1 MTYRLH
7 AFPQGVL
14 DQTQSTQLE
23 SHSPVGGATLKYL
36 RFLVAVVTLLTTM
49 PLAAEPL
56 LERLVIIVPA
66 SAGGGFDKTAQ
77 SVSTALQAEGLV
89 RHVEIKRSPGAG
101 GLIGLAQFEGQDDF
115 SVPTILIGGVTILG
129 AEAENHS
136 TVSLADLQ
144 PVCQLS
150 EVALA
155 IGVRNDSPIRS
166 TGDLL
171 EAMRADPD
179 RLTWIGGSP
188 GSADEV
194 LLWAM
199 AAKLGIAHDH
209 FRFIAIPGGGQQVL
223 DRLTNGPQFIA
234 IRSYE
239 EFASYPDRGK
249 LRLLAISTPERFPG
263 IALPTLRETG
273 FDLALSDWKGAFISP
288 KAPKEQRALVDQV
301 FARLVASP
309 EWARQLAAQN
319 WLSPKDPQA
328 GFKARI
334 AADRGMIKQLLRNPP
349 GDSRWGGGL
358 RDVLDRPWRYA
369 LLGFVIAA
377 LLALAVA
384 WQRRAAKIRAAE
396 LKRALDALGDIRSQ
410 LSSKRDAD
418 GGPDSAGERTE
429 IAKQMQSWGLS
440 SAEVEIGWMILKGL
454 QFKEIAA
461 ARGTS
466 ERTVRQQAQAIYAKS
481 GIPNR
486 SEFSAHFL
494 EDLRF

>member
-1 MTYRLH
+1 M
-7 AFPQGVL
+7 L
-14 DQTQSTQLE
+14 D
-23 SHSPVGGATLKYL
+23 H
-36 RFLVAVVTLLTTM
+36 
-49 PLAAEPL
+49 
-56 LERLVIIVPA
+56 LVIIVPA

-77 SVSTALQAEGLV
+77 SVATALRAEDLV
-89 RHVEIKRSPGAG
+89 RTVEIRRSPGAG
-101 GLIGLAQFEGQDDF
+101 GLIGLAQFEGQ
-115 SVPTILIGGVTILG
+115 SQSLEPTIFIGGVTILG

-136 TVSLADLQ
+136 LVSLVDLE

-155 IGVRNDSPIRS
+155 IGVRDDSPIHS
-166 TGDLL
+166 VADLI

-194 LLWAM
+194 LLRAM
-199 AAKLGIAHDH
+199 AAKLGIGHDH
-209 FRFIAIPGGGQQVL
+209 FRFIAVPGGGRQVL
-223 DRLTNGPQFIA
+223 DRLSNGPQFVA

-239 EFASYPDRGK
+239 EFASYPGRNK
-249 LRLLAISTPERFPG
+249 LRLLAISTAERFPG

-273 FDLALSDWKGAFISP
+273 FDLVVSDWKGAFVSPNAP
-288 KAPKEQRALVDQV
+288 KAQRQAINLI
-301 FARLVASP
+301 FARLLASP
-309 EWARQLAAQN
+309 AWARELAAQN
-319 WLSPKDPQA
+319 WRAPTIPQG

-334 AADRGMIKQLLRNPP
+334 AADRQMVKALLSGAPP
-349 GDSRWGGGL
+349 ESRWDGRL
-358 RDVLDRPWRYA
+358 RDLLVRPWRYA
-369 LLGFVIAA
+369 LLGFAIAA

-384 WQRRAAKIRAAE
+384 WQRRSAKVRTGE
-396 LKRALDALGDIRSQ
+396 LKRALDALSEIRAQLATRGDKS
-410 LSSKRDAD
+410 DP
-418 GGPDSAGERTE
+418 GNAGERTA
-429 IAKQMQSWGLS
+429 IARQLEAWGLS
-440 SAEVEIGWMILKGL
+440 SAELEIGWMILKGL

>member
-1 MTYRLH
+1 MLLSVPGS
-7 AFPQGVL
+7 AAPVL
-14 DQTQSTQLE
+14 D
-23 SHSPVGGATLKYL
+23 
-36 RFLVAVVTLLTTM
+36 RM
-49 PLAAEPL
+49 
-56 LERLVIIVPA
+56 VIIVPA

-77 SVSTALQAEGLV
+77 SVAKALMAEDIV
-89 RHVEIKRSPGAG
+89 RTVEIQRSPGAG
-101 GLIGLAQFEGQDDF
+101 GLIGLAQFEGQ
-115 SVPTILIGGVTILG
+115 SVSTVPTIFIGGVTILG

-136 TVSLADLQ
+136 TVSLADLE

-155 IGVRNDSPIRS
+155 IGVRDDSPIRS
-166 TGDLL
+166 VGDLI

-179 RLTWIGGSP
+179 RLTWVGGSP

-209 FRFIAIPGGGQQVL
+209 FRFIAVPGGGQQVL
-223 DRLTNGPQFIA
+223 DRLSNGPQFVA

-239 EFASYPDRGK
+239 EFASYPGRGK
-249 LRLLAISTPERFPG
+249 LRLLAISTADRFPG

-273 FDLALSDWKGAFISP
+273 FDLVVTDWKGAFISP
-288 KAPKEQRALVDQV
+288 KVPKAQRGVIDVV
-301 FARLVASP
+301 FSRLLASP
-309 EWARQLAAQN
+309 SWARELDAQN
-319 WLSPKDPQA
+319 WKSPQNPQL

-334 AADRGMIKQLLRNPP
+334 AADREMVKTLLAGPP

-358 RDVLDRPWRYA
+358 RDLLVRPWRYA
-369 LLGFVIAA
+369 LLGFAIAA
-377 LLALAVA
+377 SLALAVA
-384 WQRRAAKIRAAE
+384 WQRRSAKIRTGE
-396 LKRALDALGDIRSQ
+396 LKRALDALNEIRSQ
-410 LSSKRDAD
+410 LNSK
-418 GGPDSAGERTE
+418 GGASDPDSAGERTA
-429 IAKQMQSWGLS
+429 IARQMEAWGLS
-440 SAEVEIGWMILKGL
+440 SAELEIGWMILKGL

-486 SEFSAHFL
+486 AEFSAHFL